1 MVEALIVIVMLGVCI
16 GALVVAIGNKIKVG
30 CSLDNCKC
38 TCKD

>member
-16 GALVVAIGNKIKVG
+16 GALVVAIGNKTKVG
-30 CSLDNCKC
+30 CYLDNCRC